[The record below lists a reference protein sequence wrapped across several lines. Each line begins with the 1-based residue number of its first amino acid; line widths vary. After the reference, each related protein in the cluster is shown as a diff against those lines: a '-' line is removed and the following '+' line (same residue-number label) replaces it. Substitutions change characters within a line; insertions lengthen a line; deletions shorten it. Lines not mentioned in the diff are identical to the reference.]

1 MQSDYNT
8 KGVAAR
14 WRNIRRLYPVYLAI
28 SHSFQVGPKP
38 PYASLANVT
47 EEQEPEAIEHA
58 ENWMAQMDA
67 NIQPHHLRQVI
78 QQTDVAA
85 TEPRLLALVQRHASK
100 GNRSQLDSDKLNF
113 VMTQYLWACAPPS
126 FRSRE
131 ISVLDAAEVL
141 EPVLGSAPS
150 EFAPWLKPV
159 QELLQQLRLCDSVAD
174 LVQAGFVERGRELRS
189 QLAARYFERSSLLL
203 FAYYNFCLRQTFD
216 RVIAEDAKRINKNLE
231 VLDIAGETILRI
243 PNRPVPMTVEE
254 VRELVRQLT
263 SRPPGE
269 YGVDESWKQLPE
281 LRAAVERAIAD
292 SRSIRSTDERV
303 EQLGD
308 KLQRLLEQIDGVRTE
323 LAALREIG
331 FSHRP
336 AAKAATASGSSS
348 DGFDMPLELDPPDP
362 RPAAPRAHVAAPPVT
377 STVPAAAPAPVS
389 NRVEALA
396 TEAASDGQRS
406 AVDDAAVVATEM
418 AKQLAH
424 LRAVLSSA
432 KSTTGLIPI
441 GNTAIVL
448 SATEID
454 TVLKGSDRPAELIRQ
469 GIAAR
474 MSLVEKLELAK
485 MGQPQEFRPMRN
497 AAYELQAAI
506 NTLLKDG
513 SRRGPSDALSITTRQ
528 LAAVLRAVPR
538 A

>member
-1 MQSDYNT
+1 
-8 KGVAAR
+8 
-14 WRNIRRLYPVYLAI
+14 
-28 SHSFQVGPKP
+28 
-38 PYASLANVT
+38 
-47 EEQEPEAIEHA
+47 
-58 ENWMAQMDA
+58 
-67 NIQPHHLRQVI
+67 
-78 QQTDVAA
+78 
-85 TEPRLLALVQRHASK
+85 
-100 GNRSQLDSDKLNF
+100 
-113 VMTQYLWACAPPS
+113 
-126 FRSRE
+126 
-131 ISVLDAAEVL
+131 
-141 EPVLGSAPS
+141 
-150 EFAPWLKPV
+150 
-159 QELLQQLRLCDSVAD
+159 
-174 LVQAGFVERGRELRS
+174 
-189 QLAARYFERSSLLL
+189 
-203 FAYYNFCLRQTFD
+203 
-216 RVIAEDAKRINKNLE
+216 
-231 VLDIAGETILRI
+231 
-243 PNRPVPMTVEE
+243 
-254 VRELVRQLT
+254 
-263 SRPPGE
+263 
-269 YGVDESWKQLPE
+269 
-281 LRAAVERAIAD
+281 VERAIAD

-377 STVPAAAPAPVS
+377 STVPVAAPAPVS

-396 TEAASDGQRS
+396 TEAASDEQRS